1 MDENNSVADETLRK
15 DLEDKSPIQIRD
27 RIRGLIRV
35 RARDLVPNKKNWRRH
50 PKAQA
55 DALRGLLE
63 EIGYADVII
72 VRQLPNGKY
81 EIIDGHL
88 RVKISPDAMVPV
100 IVLDVTEEEAD
111 KLLLTLDPLAA
122 MAESNTE
129 RMVELIKTVRTDN
142 EAVLELLRRTA
153 GNRIW
158 ERVHPQHLDEA
169 DVSPDLADELMK
181 KWGTQLGQLWKTKS
195 GQHRVISGD
204 CTDERVVGRLFES
217 GTQAHFRMLASDPPY
232 GISYSAKN
240 EFLNALDRGN
250 RVQRPIANDQDSHAA
265 PLIFS
270 DALRVAIK
278 YTEKGASCYATVP
291 GGPLLPDFIGA
302 FNKSGFSFKSLL
314 VWLKNQFVLGRCDYQ
329 FKHENILYGWVES
342 GCHYFVNDRTQC
354 SVFEIDKPHVSAM
367 HPTVKPVELVAR
379 MISNSSRPGELVYDP
394 FAGSGTSI
402 VAAHQLGRVGYG
414 CEIDPRYLAVIL
426 ERLSLLGLE
435 PELVQ

>member
-1 MDENNSVADETLRK
+1 
-15 DLEDKSPIQIRD
+15 
-27 RIRGLIRV
+27 
-35 RARDLVPNKKNWRRH
+35 
-50 PKAQA
+50 
-55 DALRGLLE
+55 
-63 EIGYADVII
+63 
-72 VRQLPNGKY
+72 
-81 EIIDGHL
+81 
-88 RVKISPDAMVPV
+88 
-100 IVLDVTEEEAD
+100 
-111 KLLLTLDPLAA
+111 
-122 MAESNTE
+122 
-129 RMVELIKTVRTDN
+129 
-142 EAVLELLRRTA
+142 
-153 GNRIW
+153 
-158 ERVHPQHLDEA
+158 
-169 DVSPDLADELMK
+169 
-181 KWGTQLGQLWKTKS
+181 
-195 GQHRVISGD
+195 
-204 CTDERVVGRLFES
+204 
-217 GTQAHFRMLASDPPY
+217 MLASDPPY

-250 RVQRPIANDQDSHAA
+250 RVQRPIANDQDSDAA

-270 DALRVAIK
+270 DALRRAIK
-278 YTEKGASCYATVP
+278 YAEKGASCYATVP

-314 VWLKNQFVLGRCDYQ
+314 VWLKSQFVLGRCDYQ

-394 FAGSGTSI
+394 FAGSGTSL

>member
-1 MDENNSVADETLRK
+1 MDKNDPEADQAFQR
-15 DLEDKSPIQIRD
+15 DLNDNSPIQIRD
-27 RIRGLIRV
+27 RIVGLIRI

-50 PKAQA
+50 PQAQA
-55 DALRGLLE
+55 EALRGLLG

-88 RVKISPDAMVPV
+88 RVEITPDAMVPV

-153 GNRIW
+153 GNRVW

-169 DVSPDLADELMK
+169 DVSPDLADELK
-181 KWGTQLGQLWKTKS
+181 EKWSTQPGQLWKIGS
-195 GQHRVISGD
+195 HRVISGD
-204 CTDERVVGRLFES
+204 CTDETVVRRLFDS
-217 GTQAHFRMLASDPPY
+217 TNPARFRMLASDPPY
-232 GISYSAKN
+232 GVSYSAKN

-250 RVQRPIANDQDSHAA
+250 RVQRPIANDQDPDLA
-265 PLIFS
+265 PQIFS
-270 DALRVAIK
+270 DGLRVAIR

-291 GGPLLPDFIGA
+291 GGPLLPDFIRA
-302 FNKSGFSFKSLL
+302 FNQSGFSFKSLL
-314 VWLKNQFVLGRCDYQ
+314 VWKKNQLVLGRSDYQ
-329 FKHENILYGWVES
+329 FIHENILYGWIES
-342 GCHYFVNDRTQC
+342 GCHYFVDDRTQT
-354 SVFEIDKPHVSAM
+354 SVFEIDKPHVSRE
-367 HPTVKPVELVAR
+367 HSTCKPLELIAR

-414 CEIDPRYLAVIL
+414 CEIAPCYLAVIL

>member
-1 MDENNSVADETLRK
+1 MGENNFAADEALRK
-15 DLEDKSPIQIRD
+15 DLEDKSSIQIRD

-50 PKAQA
+50 PQAQA
-55 DALRGLLE
+55 DALRGLLG

-72 VRQLPNGKY
+72 VRQLAKDSY

-88 RVKISPDAMVPV
+88 RVEITPDATVPV
-100 IVLDVTEEEAD
+100 IVLDVTEQEAD

-122 MAESNTE
+122 MAESDTE
-129 RMVELIKTVRTDN
+129 RMVELLKTVRTDN

-153 GNRIW
+153 GNRVF
-158 ERVHPQHLDEA
+158 ERVYPQHLDET
-169 DVSPDLADELMK
+169 DVSPDLADELRE
-181 KWGTQLGQLWKTKS
+181 KWGTQPDQLWKTKI
-195 GQHRVISGD
+195 GQHRVIGGD
-204 CTDERVVGRLFES
+204 CTNDAVLGRLFENPS
-217 GTQAHFRMLASDPPY
+217 SRIRMLASDPPY

-250 RVQRPIANDQDSHAA
+250 RVQRPIANDQDSDAA

-270 DALRVAIK
+270 DALRRAIK
-278 YTEKGASCYATVP
+278 YAEKGASCYATVP

-314 VWLKNQFVLGRCDYQ
+314 VWLKSQFVLGRCDYQ

-394 FAGSGTSI
+394 FAGSGTSL